1 MLTIGFVQ
9 ILNFDKDLNTNKIL
23 RLCSFAS
30 LNFSKKNSEPQNL
43 SHSEPQEKMK
53 YLKLIRYKNLL
64 MLAFMQVLFRY
75 AFLNQKGVP
84 LALADWQYG
93 LLVLST
99 VLLAAAG
106 YVINNIFDVATDTIN
121 KPNDV
126 VIGKG
131 ISETRAYNIY
141 IGLNITGVAIGFVLS
156 NIILRPTFA
165 SLFILI
171 ASLLYFYAT
180 TLKQI
185 MVVGNFVVALLLSAS
200 VLIIGIFDIF
210 PAINADNQAQMAGLF
225 SILIDYA
232 LFAFMIN
239 FIREIIKDIEDV
251 NGDYNQGMNTL
262 PIAIGISRASKIALA
277 FAIIP
282 FILCLLYINT
292 YFFKNNL
299 FFVTLYAF
307 AFVLA
312 PLLYFIVK
320 ILTAKSKKDYHHLST
335 VLKLILFFGILS
347 ILIITLNI
355 NYNA

>member
-1 MLTIGFVQ
+1 M
-9 ILNFDKDLNTNKIL
+9 NF
-23 RLCSFAS
+23 
-30 LNFSKKNSEPQNL
+30 
-43 SHSEPQEKMK
+43 
-53 YLKLIRYKNLL
+53 LKLIRYKNLL

-75 AFLNQKGVP
+75 AFLKQQNIP
-84 LALADWQYG
+84 LALSDLQYG

-106 YVINNIFDVATDTIN
+106 YVINNIYDVASDTIN
-121 KPNDV
+121 KPQDV

-131 ISETRAYNIY
+131 ISETVGYNIY
-141 IGLNITGVAIGFVLS
+141 IGLNITGVAIGFYLS
-156 NIILRPTFA
+156 NVILRPGFA
-165 SLFILI
+165 TIFILI
-171 ASLLYFYAT
+171 ASMLYFYST

-185 MVVGNFVVALLLSAS
+185 MILGNFVVALTLALS
-200 VLIIGIFDIF
+200 VIIIGVFDIF
-210 PAINADNQAQMAGLF
+210 PATNSENQAQMASLF
-225 SILIDYA
+225 SILTDYA

-239 FIREIIKDIEDV
+239 FIREIVKDIEDV

-262 PIAIGISRASKIALA
+262 PIAIGISRAAKIALG

-292 YFFKNNL
+292 YFLQNNL
-299 FFVTLYAF
+299 IFVTLYAF

-320 ILTAKSKKDYHHLST
+320 IFGAKTPKEFHHLST

-347 ILIITLNI
+347 ILVITLNI
-355 NYNA
+355 RYNA

>member
-1 MLTIGFVQ
+1 
-9 ILNFDKDLNTNKIL
+9 
-23 RLCSFAS
+23 
-30 LNFSKKNSEPQNL
+30 
-43 SHSEPQEKMK
+43 MK
-53 YLKLIRYKNLL
+53 LLKLIRYKNLL

-75 AFLNQKGVP
+75 AFLKQQNIP
-84 LALADWQYG
+84 LALNDWQYG

-106 YVINNIFDVATDTIN
+106 YVINNIYDVATDNIN
-121 KPNDV
+121 KPEDV

-131 ISETRAYNIY
+131 ISETAGYNIY
-141 IGLNITGVAIGFVLS
+141 IGLNITGVAIGFLLS
-156 NIILRPTFA
+156 NMILKPGFA

-185 MVVGNFVVALLLSAS
+185 MILGNLVVAILLAVS
-200 VLIIGIFDIF
+200 VLIIGVFDLF
-210 PAINADNQAQMAGLF
+210 PVTNSENQAQMASLF
-225 SILIDYA
+225 SILTDYA
-232 LFAFMIN
+232 LFAFMVN

-262 PIAIGISRASKIALA
+262 PIAIGINRAAKIALG

-282 FILCLLYINT
+282 FISCLLYINT
-292 YFFKNNL
+292 YFIKHGL
-299 FFVTLYAF
+299 FVAAFYAF

-320 ILTAKSKKDYHHLST
+320 IFSAKSKKDFHHLST

-347 ILIITLNI
+347 ILVINLNI
-355 NYNA
+355 KYNA